1 MQNKKMI
8 GILALAVIVV
18 IAIGGGIF
26 YYTTQ
31 KKKPEDVLQAFVTRL
46 NEKDYEGAYAY
57 LAEKS
62 KTTYDADTFLQRNA
76 NIYTGIGAQNIQ
88 IEVSETKKGAVGEI
102 VVYTQTMDTL
112 AGMLTFSNEVE
123 IVQEDDYKIL
133 WSSTFIHP
141 ELEDIN
147 HIQVQVEEGKR
158 GTIYDRNDKV
168 LAEDGT
174 AMQVG
179 IVPGKLGEDKDTM
192 LAALAEKL
200 DMEITQITNKLE
212 AAWVKDDLFVP
223 IKTIKEDDTMRNE
236 LLSLAGVQIN
246 TASARVYP
254 YAKKA
259 AHLTGYV
266 HLISAEE
273 LEAHKDEGYTQEDRI
288 GEVGLEA
295 AYESTLRG
303 ENGYEIYITTV
314 SGDYKSTIIEKK
326 VVHGTNLHTTI
337 DMELQV
343 AGYDKILAHQDSGS
357 LTAMNPKTGEVLA
370 LVSAPAYD
378 PNDFSLG
385 MSDATWKALN
395 EDVQTP
401 LMNRFASAYTPGSTF
416 KAITAGIGLDTNTIR
431 PEEAFDKAKDWKW
444 QADDSW
450 GDYYV
455 TTMKEYSEPSNL
467 RNALINSD
475 NIYFAQLA
483 TRIGSDSLAE
493 KLTALGFE
501 SSLEFDIPL
510 TSSTY
515 GENGSIAK
523 GSALADTGFGQ
534 GKLQVNPLHLTA
546 LYSVFGND
554 GSIMRPYLNQKDE
567 KKQSIWLQDAFTKD
581 FSTIIFE
588 DLEAVMSAYQVSKE
602 GMRIGGKTGTAEV
615 GEEQLGWVS
624 LVTIEENTP
633 ISLTLMI
640 ENAKAKGG
648 SVYTLE
654 LIRELVSSVL

>member
-1 MQNKKMI
+1 
-8 GILALAVIVV
+8 
-18 IAIGGGIF
+18 
-26 YYTTQ
+26 
-31 KKKPEDVLQAFVTRL
+31 
-46 NEKDYEGAYAY
+46 
-57 LAEKS
+57 
-62 KTTYDADTFLQRNA
+62 
-76 NIYTGIGAQNIQ
+76 
-88 IEVSETKKGAVGEI
+88 
-102 VVYTQTMDTL
+102 
-112 AGMLTFSNEVE
+112 
-123 IVQEDDYKIL
+123 
-133 WSSTFIHP
+133 
-141 ELEDIN
+141 
-147 HIQVQVEEGKR
+147 
-158 GTIYDRNDKV
+158 
-168 LAEDGT
+168 
-174 AMQVG
+174 
-179 IVPGKLGEDKDTM
+179 
-192 LAALAEKL
+192 
-200 DMEITQITNKLE
+200 
-212 AAWVKDDLFVP
+212 
-223 IKTIKEDDTMRNE
+223 
-236 LLSLAGVQIN
+236 
-246 TASARVYP
+246 
-254 YAKKA
+254 
-259 AHLTGYV
+259 
-266 HLISAEE
+266 
-273 LEAHKDEGYTQEDRI
+273 
-288 GEVGLEA
+288 
-295 AYESTLRG
+295 
-303 ENGYEIYITTV
+303 
-314 SGDYKSTIIEKK
+314 
-326 VVHGTNLHTTI
+326 
-337 DMELQV
+337 MELQV

-483 TRIGSDSLAE
+483 TRIGTDTLAK

-581 FSTIIFE
+581 SSTIIFE